1 MSEISFV
8 LKAVATLAKSLK
20 KADPVKGKFK
30 IIISHTV
37 SY

>member
-20 KADPVKGKFK
+20 KADPEKGKF
-30 IIISHTV
+30 IVIHRNV
-37 SY
+37 SS